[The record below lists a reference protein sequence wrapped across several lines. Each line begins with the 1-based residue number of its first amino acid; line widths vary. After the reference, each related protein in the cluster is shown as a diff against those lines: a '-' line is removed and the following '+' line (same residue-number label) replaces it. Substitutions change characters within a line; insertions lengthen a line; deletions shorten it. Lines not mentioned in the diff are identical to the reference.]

1 MAKTITNFNID
12 LSDMQAVGG
21 TRVFSVRG
29 DVGAIFSLEVKQEDG
44 YYYNFTTGLFS
55 ATKSRLKQQAV
66 GANGLYTNS
75 IVFPEVTDND
85 QYDIYLFAESAFDT
99 VHAKHK
105 EIRFGDG
112 TLDINSS
119 KGSNSNLLQKVI
131 YQYTDTTI
139 TLYATQQTL
148 GGASVTWLDSNTTD
162 TIVVGR
168 GRNSGKRSFSM
179 TVTTG
184 TTEGLRILRQPAV
197 NDFFKELNIKWVTD
211 GFVLVQGEDPWA
223 EAASRSS
230 GTVDGQTR
238 GTNTLNLAGS
248 ADAVETTKITVDA
261 LPGGTKVGD
270 RVTGHSV
277 GGNQNALNAGEDINT
292 GIFLITALNPDG
304 DNANEFNINPGIT
317 IGDGGTLYFNA
328 PYYHRWKTNVS
339 AGGFGVLGLST
350 GLSESSGLKETNPDA
365 VLVDLSPDGSVG
377 RPATIGPY
385 EDSTTYT
392 TETQNED
399 GSISEQTIEDINISY
414 PAIDTTSFDP
424 TVVNGQVTKQDGIIT
439 FTAPYKSNGETETWV
454 LVRGLEWV
462 KTVHNTEIIVSN
474 LKVELTAPT
483 TTTTSAVDNSTTI
496 PVADREGTIQNISTI
511 SGIGIASGVANPTIT
526 SATADGAGSWTA
538 SAAQTLE
545 SGITLTVG
553 GTSRTATI
561 TGDIEVI
568 GCGDSNFS
576 LILEVPNFVAGA

>member
-12 LSDMQAVGG
+12 LSDMPAVGG
-21 TRVFSVRG
+21 TRVFSIRG

-55 ATKSRLKQQAV
+55 ATRSRLKQKAV
-66 GANGLYTNS
+66 GANGLYTGS

-85 QYDIYLFAESAFDT
+85 QYDIYLFAEPAFDT
-99 VHAKHK
+99 VHAKYK

-119 KGSNSNLLQKVI
+119 KGSNSSLLQKVI

-139 TLYATQQTL
+139 TLYSTQQTL

-184 TTEGLRILRQPAV
+184 TTEGLRVLRQPTV
-197 NDFFKELNIKWVTD
+197 NDFFKELNVKLVRD
-211 GFVLVQGEDPWA
+211 GFVKVQGEDPWA

-230 GTVDGQTR
+230 GTTDGQTR
-238 GTNTLNLAGS
+238 GSSTLNLAGG

-261 LPGGTKVGD
+261 LPTGTKVGD
-270 RVTGHSV
+270 RVTGHTI
-277 GGNQNALNAGEDINT
+277 GGIQNCLNAAANRDT

-304 DNANEFNINPGIT
+304 DNVNEFNVDPGIT
-317 IGDGGTLYFNA
+317 IPDGGTLYFNA
-328 PYYHRWKTNVS
+328 PYYHRWKTS
-339 AGGFGVLGLST
+339 ASDGGYGVLGLST
-350 GLSESSGLKETNPDA
+350 GLTESSGLSEPNPTVPKSDLTNNR
-365 VLVDLSPDGSVG
+365 G

-399 GSISEQTIEDINISY
+399 GSISEQTIEDINVSY

-439 FTAPYKSNGETETWV
+439 FDVPYKSNGATETWV

-474 LKVELTAPT
+474 LKVALTKPT
-483 TTTTSAVDNSTTI
+483 TTTTSAVNNSATI

-545 SGITLTVG
+545 SGITLTVE

-576 LILEVPNFVAGA
+576 LIIEVPNFVAGA